1 MANARNTDF
10 TLVDYTDEINLFPKV
25 WSLVSG
31 MNMFDTHNITT
42 TVAQVEFV
50 QEKLATIV
58 ARRRGGERNYVT
70 SEDGRTENL
79 NVPFFPLDR
88 GITAADIQNF
98 REYGTGNESKTVTSE
113 VARVMARIRSSQ
125 ALLKE
130 KAMALAIQGIGF
142 EGVAPGTNYDY
153 YTVFNVTQQTADVD
167 FTNLTTDPSS
177 VIEEN
182 ARRHI
187 IRNAQDGTDSHATYN
202 IIALCGEDWFSAF
215 IAHPEIE
222 EAYKYYESQQEP
234 LRKRLGMENEGDS
247 VRVFKH
253 KGVTYIEDL
262 SGNFPAAEAHIL
274 PMNMPEMFRMYV
286 SPADDLQYANTAGQ
300 ELYLWYKEDDFNRE
314 YKVESESS
322 FLCVCTRPELV
333 VQSTGTFV

>member
-10 TLVDYTDEINLFPKV
+10 TLVDYTEEINLFPKV

-31 MNMFDTHNITT
+31 MNMFDTHSITT
-42 TVAQVEFV
+42 TVAQVEYV
-50 QEKLATIV
+50 QEKLAEIGS
-58 ARRRGGERNYVT
+58 RRRGGERNYVT

-125 ALLKE
+125 SLLKE
-130 KAMALAIQGIGF
+130 KAMALAIQGIGL
-142 EGVAPGTNYDY
+142 EGAGVGVDYDY
-153 YTVFNVTQQTADVD
+153 YTVFGQTQQTADVD
-167 FTNLTTDPSS
+167 FTDLTTDPSS
-177 VIEEN
+177 VIEAE
-182 ARRHI
+182 ARRFI

-202 IIALCGEDWFSAF
+202 IVAFCGEDWFSGL
-215 IAHPEIE
+215 IAHPEVE
-222 EAYKYYESQQEP
+222 EAYKYYESSQEP
-234 LRKRLGMENEGDS
+234 LRRRLGMESEGDS
-247 VRVFKH
+247 VRVFKF
-253 KGVTYIEDL
+253 KNVTYIEDL
-262 SGNFPAAEAHIL
+262 SGNFAADEAYIL

-286 SPADDLQYANTAGQ
+286 SPADDLMYANTAGQ
-300 ELYLWYKEDDFNRE
+300 ELYLWYKEDDFNRK

-322 FLCVCTRPELV
+322 FLCVNTRPELV
-333 VQSTGTFV
+333 VKSTATL